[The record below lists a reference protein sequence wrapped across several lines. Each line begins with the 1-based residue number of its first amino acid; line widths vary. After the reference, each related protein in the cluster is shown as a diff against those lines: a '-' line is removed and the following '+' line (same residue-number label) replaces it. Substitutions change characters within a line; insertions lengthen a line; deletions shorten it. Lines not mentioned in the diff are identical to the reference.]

1 MEEKFYLVKQ
11 LTNDKGQDGSSISVF
26 SSKEKA
32 LVAYHQTLATY
43 INASDVLFAVCY
55 ITNYEGVIF
64 YSETVDHRPA
74 PNSVEE

>member
-11 LTNDKGQDGSSISVF
+11 LTNDKGQDSSSISVF
-26 SSKEKA
+26 PSKEKA
-32 LVAYHQTLATY
+32 LIAYHQTLATY
-43 INASDVLFAVCY
+43 INATDVLFAVCY

-74 PNSVEE
+74 PETKTE

>member
-1 MEEKFYLVKQ
+1 MEEKYYLVKQ
-11 LTNDKGQDGSSISVF
+11 LTNDKGQDGSSISVYP
-26 SSKEKA
+26 SKEKA

-43 INASDVLFAVCY
+43 INATDVLYAVCY

-74 PNSVEE
+74 PEVTES